1 MSSVGMDRTNRCV
14 QMLANPSVLFLDE
27 PTTGLDATT
36 AFQLV
41 RTLKNLARKNRTI
54 IMTGKF

>member
-1 MSSVGMDRTNRCV
+1 
-14 QMLANPSVLFLDE
+14 MLANPSVLFLDE